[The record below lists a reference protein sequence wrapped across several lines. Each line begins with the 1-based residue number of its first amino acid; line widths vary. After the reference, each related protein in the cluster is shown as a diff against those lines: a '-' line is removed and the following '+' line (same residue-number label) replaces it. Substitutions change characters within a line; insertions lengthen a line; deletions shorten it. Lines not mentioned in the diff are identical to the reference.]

1 MLCLSHRCNAW
12 TQQHH
17 RAENSRLFSS
27 DATDKRRH
35 AKITADG
42 RTRLHLSKF
51 RLFLSSCRRLAT
63 GYLGND
69 SLSLG
74 LAIFYHHQTHCA
86 CGFLLSARLGNG
98 IPQCNHL
105 LHHGKPTSR
114 RRTAA
119 RSAAIANLQKRN
131 HLRAAFNAHTVTTLP
146 TATNLSCHGW
156 RGIRRASK
164 ALPLG
169 MDHVPC
175 GTVSGCKCSIRL

>member
-1 MLCLSHRCNAW
+1 MPVWNPWHGCTKYSAGCQNCYVYRI
-12 TQQHH
+12 
-17 RAENSRLFSS
+17 
-27 DATDKRRH
+27 DATHGHNSTTVQKTA

-51 RLFLSSCRRLAT
+51 RLFLNSCRRLAT

-74 LAIFYHHQTHCA
+74 LAIFYHHQTLVT
-86 CGFLLSARLGNG
+86 CGCLLAARLGNG

-119 RSAAIANLQKRN
+119 RSPAIADLQKRN

-146 TATNLSCHGW
+146 TAANFPCHG
-156 RGIRRASK
+156 RRRIR
-164 ALPLG
+164 
-169 MDHVPC
+169 
-175 GTVSGCKCSIRL
+175 